1 MLSQPLVF
9 FYLRWGL
16 SIPWGQRRLNS
27 IRRPIIRPNSL
38 GKIPLSCYGI
48 HCIPQAL
55 GKRYLGHVMSNRI
68 SELCQQIIKENDPE
82 KLKELARELDFALSE
97 YSLNAQNKMFAVSQ
111 KVAALQ

>member
-1 MLSQPLVF
+1 
-9 FYLRWGL
+9 
-16 SIPWGQRRLNS
+16 
-27 IRRPIIRPNSL
+27 
-38 GKIPLSCYGI
+38 
-48 HCIPQAL
+48 
-55 GKRYLGHVMSNRI
+55 MSNRI